1 MPHSMSSSS
10 LDSAAEQRDPFRVT
24 KQRVRHAAGISLG
37 QRGQRDPYGVTELR
51 VRHAVGISLGSA
63 VEQRNHSRIT
73 KRASIT
79 WNRPSGRR
87 KWQDITVI
95 FVLLRLDFLLLT
107 L

>member
-10 LDSAAEQRDPFRVT
+10 LDSAAEQRDSYGVTEPRVC
-24 KQRVRHAAGISLG
+24 HAAGISPG
-37 QRGQRDPYGVTELR
+37 QRGQRD
-51 VRHAVGISLGSA
+51 
-63 VEQRNHSRIT
+63 HSRIT

-107 L
+107 P